1 MRHERR
7 TAPGARSGWSTA
19 VRRLAPALLA
29 CAALVAAPSPGA
41 AQAPQD
47 SLDARV
53 RAFLQG
59 SRYRW
64 RDMNVPSRDGQ
75 VLHDLIVQ
83 HRFTRALEVGTS
95 TGHSAIWMAWALS
108 KTGGRLITIEI
119 DDGRH
124 AEALRNFREAGVAD
138 YVDARLADAH
148 ELVPALPGPFDFA
161 FLDADKDWNLRYFQA
176 ILPKLAPG
184 GCIATH
190 NVSRRRWGWEGQYL
204 AEVERTP
211 GLTTELV
218 GTSIALS
225 CRR

>member
-1 MRHERR
+1 MRD
-7 TAPGARSGWSTA
+7 
-19 VRRLAPALLA
+19 VRGTVVLLLA
-29 CAALVAAPSPGA
+29 CAALVASSTPSR
-41 AQAPQD
+41 AQTRQD

-53 RAFLQG
+53 RAFLEG

-64 RDMNVPSRDGQ
+64 RDMNVPSQDGQ

-83 HRFTRALEVGTS
+83 HGFTRVLEVGTS

-108 KTGGRLITIEI
+108 RTGGRLVTVEI
-119 DDGRH
+119 DEGRH
-124 AEALRNFREAGVAD
+124 REALRNFREAGVAEFI
-138 YVDARLADAH
+138 DARLADAH

-161 FLDADKDWNLRYFQA
+161 FLDADKEWNLRYFQA
-176 ILPKLAPG
+176 ILPKLVAG

-190 NVSRRRWGWEGQYL
+190 NISRRRWGWEGGYL

-211 GLTTELV
+211 GLVTEMM